1 MLACQFFVVFFTME
15 VLLYNT
21 IVVPIHLP
29 EADKAATMLEAARQI
44 GGDAARIILTSV
56 VEDVPTFIATE
67 LPGGVMEKSRE
78 EAKRQLEAI
87 AKASGVDA
95 DVEVRIGRPA
105 TAIIAVASEHRAD
118 IIVMAAH
125 RPGLQQFLIGSTA
138 ARVVRHAPCSVL
150 VLR

>member
-1 MLACQFFVVFFTME
+1 M
-15 VLLYNT
+15 YNT

-29 EADKAATMLEAARQI
+29 EADRAKTMIDAARQI
-44 GGDAARIILTSV
+44 GSPEAKIILTSI
-56 VEDVPTFIATE
+56 VEDVPTFVAAE
-67 LPGGVMEKSRE
+67 LPTGVMEKSRRQARDQLAGIA
-78 EAKRQLEAI
+78 EAAGLK
-87 AKASGVDA
+87 D
-95 DVEVRIGRPA
+95 DVEVRVGRPA
-105 TAIIAVASEHRAD
+105 TAIIAVAGERQAD